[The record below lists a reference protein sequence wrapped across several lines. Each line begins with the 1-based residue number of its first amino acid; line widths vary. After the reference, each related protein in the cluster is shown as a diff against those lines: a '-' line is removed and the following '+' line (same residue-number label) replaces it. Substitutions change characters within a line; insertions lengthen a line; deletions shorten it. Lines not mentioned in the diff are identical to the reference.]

1 MTNSETMIHP
11 IKHQQS
17 YTINCQGTLIDLSTP
32 IVMGILNVT
41 TDSFYDGGTFVDEK
55 SIGNQV
61 GKMLDEGAT
70 IIDVGAASSRPGS
83 DIVPED
89 IEIERIKKS
98 TGWIKKQFPETVIS
112 IDTWRSS
119 VAQTGLD
126 EGASIINDI
135 SGGDLD
141 PKMFDTIAKFK
152 VPYVIMHMQG
162 IPQNMQINPTYGNVV
177 QEVLLN
183 LQNKVKQLRVLGI
196 NDVIVDPGFGFGKNL
211 EHNYALLQQLS
222 LLQMLDC
229 PVLVGL
235 SRKSMVNK
243 ILGTKANEA
252 LNGTTVLNTIALLNG
267 ANVLRV
273 HDVKEAVEAI
283 KIVQQFNAVSQ

>member
-1 MTNSETMIHP
+1 MTNSEATGSS

-17 YTINCQGTLIDLSTP
+17 YTINCQGRLIDLSTP
-32 IVMGILNVT
+32 IVMGILNVSL
-41 TDSFYDGGTFVDEK
+41 DSFYDGGQFLDEK
-55 SIGNQV
+55 PVIEQV
-61 GKMLDEGAT
+61 KKMLDEGAT

-83 DIVPED
+83 DIIAED

-98 TGWIKKQFPETVIS
+98 TGWIKEHFPDVIVS
-112 IDTWRSS
+112 IDTWRAS
-119 VAQTGLD
+119 VAQVGLD
-126 EGASIINDI
+126 QGASMINDI

-141 PKMFDTIAKFK
+141 PKMFETLAKFN
-152 VPYVIMHMQG
+152 VPYIIMHMQG
-162 IPQNMQINPTYGNVV
+162 NPQNMQINSTYSNVV
-177 QEVLLN
+177 QEVLLS
-183 LQNKVKQLRVLGI
+183 LQAKVHQLRLSGI
-196 NDVIVDPGFGFGKNL
+196 NDIIVDPGFGFGKNL

-222 LLQMLDC
+222 LLKMLDC

-243 ILGTKANEA
+243 VLGTKASEA

-267 ANVLRV
+267 ANILRV

-283 KIVQQFNAVSQ
+283 KIVEQYKTASL

>member
-1 MTNSETMIHP
+1 MTNSETMVHP

-41 TDSFYDGGTFVDEK
+41 TDSFYDGGTFVYEK
-55 SIGNQV
+55 SIVNQV

-83 DIVPED
+83 DITPED

-119 VAQTGLD
+119 VAKVGLE
-126 EGASIINDI
+126 EGASLVNDI

-141 PKMFDTIAKFK
+141 AKMFDTIAKFK

-162 IPQNMQINPTYGNVV
+162 TPQNMQINPTYGNVV

-183 LQNKVKQLRVLGI
+183 LRSKIQQLRLLGI
-196 NDVIVDPGFGFGKNL
+196 NDIIIDPGFGFGKNL

-235 SRKSMVNK
+235 SRKSMANK
-243 ILGTKANEA
+243 VLGTKANEA

>member
-1 MTNSETMIHP
+1 MTNSETMVHP

-55 SIGNQV
+55 SIVNQV

-83 DIVPED
+83 DIIPED

-119 VAQTGLD
+119 VAKVGLE
-126 EGASIINDI
+126 EGASLVNDI

-141 PKMFDTIAKFK
+141 AKMFDTIAKFK

-162 IPQNMQINPTYGNVV
+162 TPQNMQINPTYGNVV

-183 LQNKVKQLRVLGI
+183 LRSKIQQLRLLGI
-196 NDVIVDPGFGFGKNL
+196 NDIIIDPGFGFGKNL

-235 SRKSMVNK
+235 SRKSMANK
-243 ILGTKANEA
+243 VLGTKANEA

>member
-1 MTNSETMIHP
+1 MTNSETMVHP

-55 SIGNQV
+55 SIVNQV

-83 DIVPED
+83 DIIPED

-119 VAQTGLD
+119 VAKVGLD
-126 EGASIINDI
+126 EGASLVNDI

-141 PKMFDTIAKFK
+141 AKMFDTIAKFK

-162 IPQNMQINPTYGNVV
+162 TPQNMQINPTYGNVV

-183 LQNKVKQLRVLGI
+183 LRSKIQQLRLLGI
-196 NDVIVDPGFGFGKNL
+196 NDIIIDPGFGFGKNL

-235 SRKSMVNK
+235 SRKSMANK
-243 ILGTKANEA
+243 VLGTKANEA

>member
-1 MTNSETMIHP
+1 MTNSEATNSP

-17 YTINCQGTLIDLSTP
+17 YTINCQGRLIDLSTP
-32 IVMGILNVT
+32 IVMGILNVSL
-41 TDSFYDGGTFVDEK
+41 DSFYDGGKFLDEK
-55 SIGNQV
+55 TVIDQV
-61 GKMLDEGAT
+61 SKMLEEGAT

-83 DIVPED
+83 DIIPED
-89 IEIERIKKS
+89 IELERIKKS
-98 TGWIKKQFPETVIS
+98 TGWIIEHFPQAIIS
-112 IDTWRSS
+112 IDSWRSS
-119 VAQTGLD
+119 VAQAGLD
-126 EGASIINDI
+126 EGGSMINDI

-141 PKMFDTIAKFK
+141 PKMFETLAKFN

-162 IPQNMQINPTYGNVV
+162 NPQNMQINPTYLNVF

-183 LQNKVKQLRVLGI
+183 LQGKVQQLRLLGI
-196 NDVIVDPGFGFGKNL
+196 NDIIVDPGFGFGKNL
-211 EHNYALLQQLS
+211 EHNYVLLQQLS

-235 SRKSMVNK
+235 SRKSMANK
-243 ILGTKANEA
+243 VLGTKASEA

-267 ANVLRV
+267 ANILRV

-283 KIVQQFNAVSQ
+283 KIVEQYKTVSQ